1 MWSVNV
7 AKNKVISKE
16 CANSVNRLIAASDS
30 LMSEEY
36 ETIRPQII
44 RSLLNDGGSKNF
56 NTFQGL
62 ATWWTNSLLASGK
75 MLFANVLSGAN
86 MLTFFTLNDIAT
98 GTARKV
104 YGTNKA
110 RKLKSISD
118 TVMTYAV
125 LAGDNGKVLTN
136 MARYFS
142 AGMKTGKPAD
152 IGADVQY
159 LAARQGITPKELKR
173 RAKEEY
179 VKAWSESD
187 PNGTLSKEQID
198 AFVDS
203 IELSD
208 EEVVKFFTDY
218 EYAQNI
224 LSIPKGLKWM
234 TIPQRSAVAID
245 ESTKSFFRT
254 YKLSRLARDK
264 AIKDGK
270 GNADK
275 INELHRAYFK
285 EAMDVHESTYQG
297 EYALAK
303 MQETNASFRGVRSAV
318 KALEEKSDELFQ
330 DIFPAEDI
338 PYESIREFALNNTFQ
353 RRLPAGQTTGPMPKL
368 LNALSRAKQKVGS
381 DYTIPQNIGA
391 LASTVVFPFAI
402 TPYNIKMEALSYIP
416 IVANFGFMRPKV
428 VKKKRVLDSQG
439 RPTEKTYTKLEGED
453 YEDWKTRIAIGTSV
467 LGSIGTMFYMS
478 DDKNRPILTG
488 KAVDANERRQWEAA
502 GIPEQSIL
510 VGNTYVPYSRIEP
523 IGTLLSYY
531 VDSLEAIDRYVKT
544 DKSDPESEAL
554 ENLIDELAFSMFS
567 SLMNTPLLDGTIK
580 WLDYYQYGFSKG
592 IENSVSVIGKG
603 AVPTFLSDLARMLDD
618 EERIALDVPEKIQQ
632 RVPILREQLPA
643 DKARMSVYDSP
654 NVTELLLGLNFVP
667 VNNTDVAKYIYRTDA
682 KIPSVKPL
690 LRGVKLNS
698 TEYSVYK
705 NIHNEIQNNALNITV
720 NRDSFVI
727 ADLPIQRLM
736 LQEAATVPLKFR
748 EAEFLK
754 GMQKELGPMAYQAW
768 VKNWTARVRNQQVR
782 RKGLGEIVGFEEV
795 E

>member
-1 MWSVNV
+1 MWSANV

-56 NTFQGL
+56 NTYQAL

-104 YGTNKA
+104 YGTNEA
-110 RKLKSISD
+110 RKLKAISD

-136 MARYFS
+136 MARYFAS
-142 AGMKTGKPAD
+142 AMKTGKPAD
-152 IGADVQY
+152 IGADIQY
-159 LAARQGITPKELKR
+159 LAARQGITTKELKK

-179 VKAWSESD
+179 IKAWSESD
-187 PNGTLSKEQID
+187 PNGSLSKEQID

-245 ESTKSFFRT
+245 ESTKSFYRVYQT
-254 YKLSRLARDK
+254 SKVARNK

-270 GNADK
+270 DDPAK

-303 MQETNASFRGVRSAV
+303 MQGTNASFRGVRAAV
-318 KALEEKSDELFQ
+318 KALEEKSNEIFQ
-330 DIFPAEDI
+330 DVFPAEDI
-338 PYESIREFALNNTFQ
+338 PFETIREFALNNTFQ
-353 RRLPAGQTTGPMPKL
+353 RRLPAGETTGPIPKL
-368 LNALSRAKQKVGS
+368 LTSLSRAKQKIGK
-381 DYTIPQNIGA
+381 DYTFLQNVGA
-391 LASTVVFPFAI
+391 LGATVIFPFAI

-416 IVANFGFMRPKV
+416 IVAIFPFMRPKV
-428 VKKKRVLDSQG
+428 VKKKRVLDAQG

-453 YEDWKTRIAIGTSV
+453 YEDWKTRIAIGTSI

-510 VGNTYVPYSRIEP
+510 VGDTYVPYSRIEP

-592 IENSVSVIGKG
+592 IENSLSVIGKG

-632 RVPILREQLPA
+632 RVPLLREQLPV

-654 NVTELLLGLNFVP
+654 NVMELLLGLNFVP
-667 VNNTDVAKYIYRTDA
+667 ANNTDVAKYIYRTDA

-720 NRDSFVI
+720 NRDSFVT
-727 ADLPIQRLM
+727 ADLPVQRLM

-754 GMQKELGPMAYQAW
+754 GMQEKLGPMAYQAW
-768 VKNWTARVRNQQVR
+768 IKNWTARVRNQQIR
-782 RKGLGEIVGFEEV
+782 SRDLGEIVGFEEV

>member
-7 AKNKVISKE
+7 AKNKVISKQ
-16 CANSVNRLIAASDS
+16 CADSVNRLIAASDS

-36 ETIRPQII
+36 EAIRPQII

-56 NTFQGL
+56 NTYLGL

-75 MLFANVLSGAN
+75 MLFANVLSGVN
-86 MLTFFTLNDIAT
+86 MLAFFTLNDIAT
-98 GTARKV
+98 GAGRKV
-104 YGTNKA
+104 YGTNEA
-110 RKLKSISD
+110 RKLKAISD
-118 TVMTYAV
+118 TLMTYAV
-125 LAGDNGKVLTN
+125 LAGDDGKVLTN
-136 MARYFS
+136 MARYFAS
-142 AGMKTGKPAD
+142 GIKTGRPAD
-152 IGADVQY
+152 IGTDIEY
-159 LAARQGITPKELKR
+159 LASRQGVTKKELKR
-173 RAKEEY
+173 RAREEY
-179 VKAWSESD
+179 IKAWSASD
-187 PNGTLSKEQID
+187 PNGNLSKEQID

-224 LSIPKGLKWM
+224 LATPKNLRWM
-234 TIPQRSAVAID
+234 TVPQRSAVAID
-245 ESTKSFFRT
+245 ESTKSFYRVYQT
-254 YKLSRLARDK
+254 SKLARDK

-270 GNADK
+270 GDADK
-275 INELHRAYFK
+275 INQLHRAYFK
-285 EAMDVHESTYQG
+285 ELMDVHESTYQS
-297 EYALAK
+297 EWLLAK
-303 MQETNASFRGVRSAV
+303 MQGTDASFRGVRAAV
-318 KALEEKSDELFQ
+318 KALEEKSNEIFQ
-330 DIFPAEDI
+330 DVFPAEDI

-353 RRLPAGQTTGPMPKL
+353 RKLPTGKNTGYVPKIL
-368 LNALSRAKQKVGS
+368 GSISRTKQQLGS
-381 DYTIPQNIGA
+381 DYTTAQNMGA
-391 LASTVVFPFAI
+391 LAATIAFPFAI

-416 IVANFGFMRPKV
+416 IVAHIPYFRPKV

-453 YEDWKTRIAIGTSV
+453 YEDWQTRIAVGTSI
-467 LGSIGTMFYMS
+467 LGSIGTLYFMS

-488 KAVDANERRQWEAA
+488 KAYDAEERRQWEAA

-510 VGNTYVPYSRIEP
+510 VGDTYVPYSRIEP
-523 IGTLLSYY
+523 IGTILTMFADLT
-531 VDSLEAIDRYVKT
+531 EAYIRFQKA
-544 DKSDPESEAL
+544 DKSDPENTALKDAIDEGVFSIFNALLNSPILDSTIKFLDYFQYGVSKGL
-554 ENLIDELAFSMFS
+554 ENTLA
-567 SLMNTPLLDGTIK
+567 
-580 WLDYYQYGFSKG
+580 
-592 IENSVSVIGKG
+592 VVGKG
-603 AVPTFLSDLARMLDD
+603 FIPTGLSDLARMLDD
-618 EERIALDVPEKIQQ
+618 EERIALDIPEKIQQ
-632 RVPILREQLPA
+632 RVPILREKLPV

-654 NVTELLLGLNFVP
+654 NVMETLLGLDFVP

-720 NRDSFVI
+720 NRDSFVM
-727 ADLPIQRLM
+727 ADLPVQRLM